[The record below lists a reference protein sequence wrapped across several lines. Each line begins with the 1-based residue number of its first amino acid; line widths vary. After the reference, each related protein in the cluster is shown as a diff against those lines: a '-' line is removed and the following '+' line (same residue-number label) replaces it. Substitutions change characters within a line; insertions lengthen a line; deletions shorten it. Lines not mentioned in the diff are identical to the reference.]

1 LKKVSLSHTLTSSSA
16 AVLGNSATTL
26 ATTST
31 QEQHGNISSTDLSI
45 LKANMNPSKRLEI
58 VEDNDEDDDEEEE
71 EIDDDEEA
79 L

>member
-1 LKKVSLSHTLTSSSA
+1 MKKVSLSHTLTSSST
-16 AVLGNSATTL
+16 AVVGNSATTL

-31 QEQHGNISSTDLSI
+31 QEQQGNISSTDLST
-45 LKANMNPSKRLEI
+45 LKANMNLSNRLEI
-58 VEDNDEDDDEEEE
+58 VEDHDDDDEEE